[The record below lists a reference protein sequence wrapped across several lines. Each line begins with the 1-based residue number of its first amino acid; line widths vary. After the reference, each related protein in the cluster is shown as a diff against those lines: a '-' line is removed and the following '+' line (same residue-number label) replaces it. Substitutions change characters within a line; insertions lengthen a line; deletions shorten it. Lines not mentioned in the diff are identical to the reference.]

1 MNFRKIIRFQ
11 RNIKRGTREINNYIK
26 SYFKETDPFLFL
38 FFPSA
43 AGIIIFSFVY
53 KLKKSNDL
61 TTKIG
66 NDPDKYFT
74 KLLENQFL
82 GIKNQNHIIVLN
94 SAKGHLFI
102 IFRIQQH

>member
-1 MNFRKIIRFQ
+1 MLQFKITLLLTTILITIR
-11 RNIKRGTREINNYIK
+11 
-26 SYFKETDPFLFL
+26 
-38 FFPSA
+38 
-43 AGIIIFSFVY
+43 IFI
-53 KLKKSNDL
+53 LKKSNDL

>member
-1 MNFRKIIRFQ
+1 MKFKKYLKIGEELSRRHYRMPIIIRFVI
-11 RNIKRGTREINNYIK
+11 RI
-26 SYFKETDPFLFL
+26 
-38 FFPSA
+38 
-43 AGIIIFSFVY
+43 SFVSI
-53 KLKKSNDL
+53 LIHICIFNSKKSKNL
-61 TTKIG
+61 TIKIG